1 MEEYKSNSNRSRE
14 KLDKQLPNE
23 EPKITKVISG
33 TAKTKKKN
41 GVQKFADVFIAEDIA
56 NVKSYI
62 LNDIIIPTIKRAL
75 YDSFTD
81 GLDMMLNGSSGQR
94 YRSRRD
100 GSRYSYDKAY
110 SRASYQRDGRSE
122 PSSRTRSSGFDYD
135 TILFSNRGDAER
147 VLMELEELI
156 SIYKIAS
163 VQDLYSAADLSCPYT
178 YNNYGWTDL
187 RSAEVIRAR
196 DDDGYYIKLPKAL
209 PINR

>member
-1 MEEYKSNSNRSRE
+1 MEEYKSNSNKSRE
-14 KLDKQLPNE
+14 KTDKQLPKE
-23 EPKITKVISG
+23 EPKVTKVISG
-33 TAKTKKKN
+33 TAKTKKKS
-41 GVQKFADVFIAEDIA
+41 GVQKFTDVFIAEDIT
-56 NVKSYI
+56 NVRNYI
-62 LNDIIIPTIKRAL
+62 LNDIIIPTVKRAL

-81 GLDMMLNGSSGQR
+81 GLDMMLNGASGQR
-94 YRSRRD
+94 YRNRRD

-110 SRASYQRDGRSE
+110 SRASYQRDSRNE
-122 PSSRTRSSGFDYD
+122 SSTRTRGSGFDYD

-147 VLMELEELI
+147 VLMELEELV
-156 SIYKIAS
+156 SQYGIAS

-187 RSAEVIRAR
+187 RSADVIRAR

>member
-1 MEEYKSNSNRSRE
+1 MEEYKSNSNKSRE
-14 KLDKQLPNE
+14 KTDKQLPKE
-23 EPKITKVISG
+23 EPKVTKVISG
-33 TAKTKKKN
+33 TAKTKKKS

-56 NVKSYI
+56 NVKNYI
-62 LNDIIIPTIKRAL
+62 LNDIIIPTLKRAL

-81 GLDMMLNGSSGQR
+81 GLDMMLNGASGQR
-94 YRSRRD
+94 YRGRRV

-110 SRASYQRDGRSE
+110 SRASYQRDNRNESTT
-122 PSSRTRSSGFDYD
+122 RTRGSGFDYD

-156 SIYKIAS
+156 SQYGIAS

-187 RSAEVIRAR
+187 RSADVIRAR

>member
-1 MEEYKSNSNRSRE
+1 MEEYKSNSNKSRE
-14 KLDKQLPNE
+14 KVDKQLPNE
-23 EPKITKVISG
+23 EPKITKVING
-33 TAKTKKKN
+33 TAKTKKKS
-41 GVQKFADVFIAEDIA
+41 GVQKFADVFIAEDIS

-62 LNDIIIPTIKRAL
+62 LNDIIIPTVKRAL

-81 GLDMMLNGSSGQR
+81 GLDMILNGATGQR
-94 YRSRRD
+94 YRKRD

-110 SRASYQRDGRSE
+110 SRASYQRDSRSE
-122 PSSRTRSSGFDYD
+122 SSNRTRSGGFDYD
-135 TILFSNRGDAER
+135 IILYNNRGDAER

-156 SIYKIAS
+156 SIYHIAS
-163 VQDLYSAADLSCPYT
+163 VQDLYSASDLSCPYT

>member
-1 MEEYKSNSNRSRE
+1 MEDYKSNSNKSRE
-14 KLDKQLPNE
+14 RVDESRRSE
-23 EPKITKVISG
+23 EPKVTKVVNG
-33 TAKTKKKN
+33 TVKTKKKS

-56 NVKSYI
+56 NVKNYI
-62 LNDIIIPTIKRAL
+62 WNDIIVPTIKKAL

-81 GLDMMLNGSSGQR
+81 GLDMILNGSSGR
-94 YRSRRD
+94 SYRSRKE

-110 SRASYQRDGRSE
+110 SRASYQRD
-122 PSSRTRSSGFDYD
+122 SRDENVARPRNGFNYD
-135 TILFSNRGDAER
+135 TILFSNRADAER
-147 VLMELEELI
+147 VLIELEELI
-156 SIYKIAS
+156 SQFHIAS

-187 RSAEVIRAR
+187 RSADVVRAK

>member
-1 MEEYKSNSNRSRE
+1 MEDYRSNSNKARE
-14 KLDKQLPNE
+14 RAEKQLPGD
-23 EPKITKVISG
+23 EPKVGKVISG
-33 TAKTKKKN
+33 TAKTKKKT

-56 NVKSYI
+56 NVKNYI

-94 YRSRRD
+94 YRGRRD
-100 GSRYSYDKAY
+100 GSRYSYDRVY
-110 SRASYQRDGRSE
+110 SRASYQRDSRNE
-122 PSSRTRSSGFDYD
+122 SSNRVRTGFDYD
-135 TILFSNRGDAER
+135 VILFQDRGDAER

-156 SIYKIAS
+156 AKYKIAS

-178 YNNYGWTDL
+178 YNNYGWEDL
-187 RSAEVIRAR
+187 RSADVVRAR

-209 PINR
+209 PINNR

>member
-1 MEEYKSNSNRSRE
+1 MEEYKSNSNKSRE
-14 KLDKQLPNE
+14 KADKQLPKE

-33 TAKTKKKN
+33 TAKTKKKS
-41 GVQKFADVFIAEDIA
+41 GVQKFADVFIAEDVS

-81 GLDMMLNGSSGQR
+81 GLDMMLNGASGQR
-94 YRSRRD
+94 YRGRRD
-100 GSRYSYDKAY
+100 GTRYSYDKAY
-110 SRASYQRDGRSE
+110 SRASYQRDSRNE
-122 PSSRTRSSGFDYD
+122 SSTRTRGGFDYD

-156 SIYKIAS
+156 SQYGIAS

-187 RSAEVIRAR
+187 RSADVIRAR